1 MLDNLKNLWSMMGQ
15 AKQMKEKFTQMQE
28 ELGRKVVDG
37 EAGAGAVRV
46 RVNGRLEVISVTLDR
61 PMLLALTAPEDEAS
75 RGPSESD
82 LKLVEDLIAAA
93 VNAAMSKAR
102 EMIQQEMQQ
111 LTGGLNIPGLD
122 KLMGP

>member
-46 RVNGRLEVISVTLDR
+46 RVNGRLEVVSVTLDR
-61 PMLLALTAPEDEAS
+61 PMLLALTAPDDAS
-75 RGPSESD
+75 AGPSESD
-82 LKLVEDLIAAA
+82 LKMVEDLIAAA
-93 VNAAMSKAR
+93 VNAAMAKAR
-102 EMIQQEMQQ
+102 EMIQDEMKQ